1 MLVKDFFAPSRRLL
15 KCFNLNFLPY
25 SSENKFELTH
35 GSTLRQKGI
44 QFRSGKWMEDVI
56 LLRCNNMRAFYI
68 ETIRCFTVLEKQSH
82 NQKNVHRNTF
92 IYFFLRGLYNLE
104 KRNLLE
110 NTELAESDQY
120 ANKGFIGDYGINF
133 QNRTVTTNI
142 EQLRSFDVTPYKT
155 MPFEQL
161 QAEA

>member
-1 MLVKDFFAPSRRLL
+1 
-15 KCFNLNFLPY
+15 
-25 SSENKFELTH
+25 
-35 GSTLRQKGI
+35 
-44 QFRSGKWMEDVI
+44 
-56 LLRCNNMRAFYI
+56 
-68 ETIRCFTVLEKQSH
+68 VLEKQSH

-120 ANKGFIGDYGINF
+120 TNKGFIGDYGINF
-133 QNRTVTTNI
+133 KSRTVTTNI
-142 EQLRSFDVTPYKT
+142 EQLRSFDITPYKT

>member
-1 MLVKDFFAPSRRLL
+1 
-15 KCFNLNFLPY
+15 
-25 SSENKFELTH
+25 
-35 GSTLRQKGI
+35 
-44 QFRSGKWMEDVI
+44 MEDVI

-133 QNRTVTTNI
+133 
-142 EQLRSFDVTPYKT
+142 
-155 MPFEQL
+155 
-161 QAEA
+161 